1 MRNSKPGL
9 GDLKRLQKES
19 AIARQRDEAGRKDQ
33 DLRAEQ
39 DVKARQSDALLFARV
54 VQAVQPLG
62 GSSRL
67 LHAPRASQNHEDA
80 RARTA
85 QRRERALGEPARA
98 GAPVSDIAGGLRE
111 PDSDLAFAAPGVGP
125 DTLRRLRQAFWPVGA
140 QLDLHGHTADKARDA
155 LARFIEQSRSCGTR
169 CVRVI
174 HGIGHGSALGQ
185 PVLKSRVAAWLSQ
198 LPGVQ
203 AYATAPA
210 AHGGRGA
217 VMVLLRLP

>member
-19 AIARQRDEAGRKDQ
+19 AIARERDEAEHQDQGLRDAQ
-33 DLRAEQ
+33 DL
-39 DVKARQSDALLFARV
+39 KARQSDALLFARV

-62 GSSRL
+62 SSARI
-67 LHAPRASQNHEDA
+67 LHAPRASRNLEDT

-85 QRRERALGEPARA
+85 QRRERALGEAARA
-98 GAPVSDIAGGLRE
+98 GTAVSDITGGPQE
-111 PDSDLAFAAPGVGP
+111 PGADLAFAAPGVGP
-125 DTLRRLRQAFWPVGA
+125 DTLRRLQQAFWPVGA

-155 LARFIEQSRSCGTR
+155 LARFVEQSRSYGTR

-174 HGIGHGSALGQ
+174 HGVGHGSAQGQ

-203 AYATAPA
+203 AYATAPP